1 MITKI
6 DLLQKACINTGEQL
20 YQPMAVGQTNEFL
33 TKAGTEPKRLL
44 RNLIPLDGFLKA
56 KELSVNSNVA
66 DFPMQL
72 AMKYGL
78 ETRIGYDANGGYT
91 EVIGLLI
98 RFEGTSNL
106 YNPSDA
112 GQFLWGAWMRKNTF
126 QLSNT
131 IIGSNLN
138 EISRGGDS
146 EADQRAIINGYNYY

>member
-1 MITKI
+1 M
-6 DLLQKACINTGEQL
+6 
-20 YQPMAVGQTNEFL
+20 
-33 TKAGTEPKRLL
+33 
-44 RNLIPLDGFLKA
+44 
-56 KELSVNSNVA
+56 NSNDA

-146 EADQRAIINGYNYY
+146 EADQRAIINGYNYYKCVYLFIKKNRPSSISILIFLIFLVLMFNSFWAGSNIESINAECVR